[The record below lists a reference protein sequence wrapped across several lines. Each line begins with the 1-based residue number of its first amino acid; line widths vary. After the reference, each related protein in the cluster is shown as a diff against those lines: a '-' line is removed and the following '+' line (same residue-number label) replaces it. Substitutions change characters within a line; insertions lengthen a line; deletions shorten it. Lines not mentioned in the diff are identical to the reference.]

1 MENNSVNIMQL
12 RCFFHVAHSGGISR
26 ASNELFRTQSAVSRT
41 IQELEAALGVTLFE
55 RHYSGMILT
64 DYGRCILPR
73 VSRAINELLTVPL
86 ILARHSER
94 SIKEQGR
101 PDPGWL
107 FNTRR
112 LQIFL
117 QLYQLKHASTA
128 AFHLGVTQP
137 AISAALK
144 ILEKGAG
151 VKLFRHTSAGIQ
163 PTPAAER
170 LYPVISRSLNE
181 IDNIWDD
188 LALRRGILAGSV
200 RIGALP
206 LSRSCVLPAAVSE
219 FLARYPHITVMTN
232 ESPYET
238 LIAELRA
245 GNIDFILG
253 ALRENNDLAELN
265 CEPLFEEDMLILVRP
280 GHPLL
285 SHADPFSQLSN
296 AEWIVPRAKTPARK
310 LLDQAFHT
318 LGLKLP
324 DSVVETGDAVMV
336 RGILLNTDRVA
347 AVSSSQMSFEIEQG
361 ILRVLPVALPGTTRL
376 IGLTFLSGSLPSP
389 ATEMLVR
396 FIYEQTQKRQ
406 T

>member
-1 MENNSVNIMQL
+1 MQL
-12 RCFFHVAHSGGISR
+12 RCFFYVAHSDSISR
-26 ASNELFRTQSAVSRT
+26 AANELFRTQSAVSRT
-41 IQELEAALGVTLFE
+41 IQDFEGVLKVKLFE
-55 RHYSGMILT
+55 RRYNGMTLT

-73 VSRAINELLTVPL
+73 VSRAIDELLSVPL
-86 ILARHSER
+86 ILARHSEHTL
-94 SIKEQGR
+94 KYKGR

-117 QLYQLKHASTA
+117 QIYQLKHTSTV

-137 AISAALK
+137 AISSALK

-151 VKLFRHTSAGIQ
+151 VKLFLHSSAGIQ
-163 PTPAAER
+163 PTLAADR
-170 LYPVISRSLNE
+170 LYPIISRSLNE
-181 IDNIWDD
+181 IGYIRDD
-188 LALRRGILAGSV
+188 LALLRGILAGRV

-219 FLARYPHITVMTN
+219 FLACYPHIKVMTN

-245 GNIDFILG
+245 GNIDFTIG
-253 ALRENNDLAELN
+253 ALRENNDLTGLT
-265 CEPLFEEDMLILVRP
+265 CEPLFEEDMLILVRS

-285 SHADPFSQLSN
+285 SHPDTFSQLSN
-296 AEWIVPRAKTPARK
+296 AEWIVPRANTPARK
-310 LLDQAFHT
+310 LLDQAFHV
-318 LGLKLP
+318 LGLQLP

-336 RGILLNTDRVA
+336 REILLNSDRVA
-347 AVSSSQMSFEIEQG
+347 VVSSSQMRFEIEKG
-361 ILRVLPVALPGTTRL
+361 ILRVLSVTLPGTTRL
-376 IGLTFLSGSLPSP
+376 IGLTFLAGSLPSP

-396 FIYEQTQKRQ
+396 FIHKQVQKQQTS
-406 T
+406 